1 MALREVLTSFNYES
15 ISASALAVYAGAT
28 SPSSDPARRPDRPPS
43 SSFVRINLTRPR
55 AEKGRRAASPK
66 AARLTH

>member
-43 SSFVRINLTRPR
+43 SSFVRINLTRP
-55 AEKGRRAASPK
+55 APK
-66 AARLTH
+66 KEGGPPPPKRPA